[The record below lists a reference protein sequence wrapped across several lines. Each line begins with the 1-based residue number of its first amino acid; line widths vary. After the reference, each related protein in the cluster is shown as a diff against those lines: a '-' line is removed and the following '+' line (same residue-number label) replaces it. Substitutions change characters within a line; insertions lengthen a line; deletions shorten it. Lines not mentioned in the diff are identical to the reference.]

1 MSFEEGVLI
10 FLMVA
15 TLYALWWAG
24 SALRRGSIKQGT
36 LRYARSGQPAEYWFH
51 VLSAL
56 IFPSAITAFMFY
68 QYYSGL
74 DRRVPVGALLIVIS
88 LSFWL
93 VRGLQTGTT
102 GFAHVELVRQTE
114 AGLYWGFM
122 TFMAASIALVALL
135 IAA

>member
-1 MSFEEGVLI
+1 MSLEEGVLI
-10 FLMVA
+10 FLVVV
-15 TLYALWWAG
+15 TLYSFWRAG
-24 SALRRGSIKQGT
+24 GALRRGSIKQGT
-36 LRYARSGQPAEYWFH
+36 LRYARNEQPAEYWFH

-74 DRRVPVGALLIVIS
+74 DRRVPVGPMLIVIS

-102 GFAHVELVRQTE
+102 GFAHVELESETD

-122 TFMAASIALVALL
+122 TFMAASIALVVLL
-135 IAA
+135 VAV

>member
-10 FLMVA
+10 FLVVV
-15 TLYALWWAG
+15 TLYAFWWAG
-24 SALRRGSIKQGT
+24 SALRRGAIKQGA
-36 LRYARSGQPAEYWFH
+36 LRYARNEQAEYWFH

-56 IFPSAITAFMFY
+56 VFPPAITAFMFY

-74 DRRVPVGALLIVIS
+74 DQRVPVGPMLIVIS

-102 GFAHVELVRQTE
+102 GFAHVELVRQTD

-122 TFMAASIALVALL
+122 TFMAASIALMVLLVAV
-135 IAA
+135 